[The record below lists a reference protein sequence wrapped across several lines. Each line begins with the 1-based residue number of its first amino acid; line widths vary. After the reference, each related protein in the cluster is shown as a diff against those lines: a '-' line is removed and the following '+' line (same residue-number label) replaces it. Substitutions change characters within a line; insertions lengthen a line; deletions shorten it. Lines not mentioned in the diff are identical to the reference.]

1 MDYFTYTIKEEPIT
15 KQKYIGW
22 GDVYHIVNGTY
33 SKEIIVDLDFNVKDG
48 KPCLHFRYNGFKLR
62 VKDKVYFLD
71 TLNLLAFFVQGLA
84 KNKIC
89 VNIFNIVIY

>member
-1 MDYFTYTIKEEPIT
+1 M
-15 KQKYIGW
+15 
-22 GDVYHIVNGTY
+22 
-33 SKEIIVDLDFNVKDG
+33 
-48 KPCLHFRYNGFKLR
+48 
-62 VKDKVYFLD
+62 YFLD